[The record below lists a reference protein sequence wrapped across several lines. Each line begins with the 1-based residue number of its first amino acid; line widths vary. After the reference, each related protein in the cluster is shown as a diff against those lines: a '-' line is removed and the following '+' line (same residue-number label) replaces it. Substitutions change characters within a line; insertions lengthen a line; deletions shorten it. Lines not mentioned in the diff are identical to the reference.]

1 MDNNKKIKTQ
11 TFSRVTGYIR
21 PIQSWNV
28 GKQQEWED
36 REFYNKED
44 KK

>member
-1 MDNNKKIKTQ
+1 MEHEQDKKIKTQ

-21 PIQSWNV
+21 PTQAWNV

-36 REFYNKED
+36 REFFEKE
-44 KK
+44 